1 MKRYIN
7 NYRDTVPLSNVS
19 VGYRPNLTKLATTQ
33 GKITLSCDLCDM
45 EYETYAC
52 WAKRVTNHYCSRAC
66 AGEAKRIEV
75 PTNCVVCDKDMIS
88 TPSNLTKIRT
98 CSYECF
104 RLKKMSK
111 IKSKKGYYNSLEYKQ
126 ITKDF
131 LKVSVCSKCEI
142 THGPWVVQGIKT
154 GLKENGL
161 PFADGSDAKLVC
173 KHCHLDGYASIASQA
188 AQVKRLEARLNV

>member
-7 NYRDTVPLSNVS
+7 NYRDTVPLTNVS
-19 VGYRPNLTKLATTQ
+19 PGYRPNLTKLATTQ
-33 GKITLSCDLCDM
+33 GKISLSCDLCDM

-52 WAKRVTNHYCSRAC
+52 WAKRHQHHYCSRAC
-66 AGEAKRIEV
+66 AWQASRIEV
-75 PTNCVVCDKDMIS
+75 PTNCVVCDKDMIV
-88 TPSNLTKIRT
+88 TPSDFLKIKT
-98 CSYECF
+98 CSRECF
-104 RLKKMSK
+104 RLKKMNPNK
-111 IKSKKGYYNSLEYKQ
+111 KRKGYYSALEYKE
-126 ITKDF
+126 IAKSF
-131 LKVSVCSKCEI
+131 LKISVCNKCGV

-188 AQVKRLEARLNV
+188 AQVKRKEGRLST